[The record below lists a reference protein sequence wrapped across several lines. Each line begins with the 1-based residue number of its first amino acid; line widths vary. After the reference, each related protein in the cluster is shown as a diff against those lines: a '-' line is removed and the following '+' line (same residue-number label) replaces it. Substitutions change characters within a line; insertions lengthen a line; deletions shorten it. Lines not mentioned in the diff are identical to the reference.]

1 MDPEFAEFLA
11 AMPPLQFAD
20 PAAQR
25 ELAAKVRTEWPLVPW
40 PEGVAR
46 HDEEVAGIDGTP
58 VPVRRYVPER
68 AADSAPAVLW
78 MHGGGYCIGHLD
90 EDEAFCARLAANVGI
105 EVVSVDYRLAPEH
118 PYPAALDDC
127 YSALLK
133 FSPGRSIV
141 VAGLSAG
148 AGLAA
153 ALAIRARDENGPAIC
168 GQVILTPFLDATMR
182 GESLATLS
190 EAPVFNAADARQC
203 WQHYLGPLT
212 GAPPA
217 LGSPSVAQDLSRLPA
232 AYVLAAGADCLRDEA
247 VEYALRLQWAGV
259 PVELHLAPAVP
270 HAFTALQ
277 PGAAISRRVRQE
289 IESVVT
295 RLAGVEAGQTP

>member
-25 ELAAKVRTEWPLVPW
+25 ELAAKTRAEWPPVPW
-40 PEGVAR
+40 PGGVAR
-46 HDEEVAGIDGTP
+46 HDETVAGVDGTS
-58 VPVRRYVPER
+58 VPIRRYVPDR
-68 AADSAPAVLW
+68 AADSTPAVLW

-90 EDEAFCARLAANVGI
+90 EEEAFCARLAANVGI

-127 YSALLK
+127 YSALLN
-133 FSPGRSIV
+133 FASGRSLV

-153 ALAIRARDENGPAIC
+153 ALAIRARDENGPAIS
-168 GQVILTPFLDATMR
+168 GQVILTPFLDATMS
-182 GESLATLS
+182 GESLAVLS
-190 EAPVFNAADARQC
+190 DAPVFNATDARQC

-217 LGSPSVAQDLSRLPA
+217 LASPSVAQDLSRLPP

-247 VEYALRLQWAGV
+247 IEYALRLQWSGV
-259 PVELHLAPAVP
+259 PVELHTVPEVP

-277 PGAAISRRVRQE
+277 PGAAISRRARRE
-289 IESVVT
+289 IESVFA
-295 RLAGVEAGQTP
+295 RLAGVAEVQTP